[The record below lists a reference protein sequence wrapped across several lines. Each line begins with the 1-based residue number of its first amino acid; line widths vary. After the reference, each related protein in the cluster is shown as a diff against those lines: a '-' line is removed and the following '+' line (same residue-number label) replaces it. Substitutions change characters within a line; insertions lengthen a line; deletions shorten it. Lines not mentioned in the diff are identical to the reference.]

1 MPGNRRAAFLQQ
13 IIIDL
18 LTAISYTIYRPNNQ
32 ISYICGIRRKSDY
45 TNKKIEQRCRDAV
58 PGVWDVEA
66 ER

>member
-32 ISYICGIRRKSDY
+32 ISYICGIRRKSDD
-45 TNKKIEQRCRDAV
+45 TNKKIEQWC
-58 PGVWDVEA
+58 
-66 ER
+66 

>member
-32 ISYICGIRRKSDY
+32 ISYIW
-45 TNKKIEQRCRDAV
+45 CRDAV